1 MKYDILL
8 TKVDG
13 NGYVARPVQWPEVM
27 ATGVD
32 EADALAGVHSA
43 LAEFLA
49 NSRIVQIELPTPEQP
64 AEDPWLR
71 FAGMWADIPDEQWI
85 QFQTAI
91 ADTRHAID
99 QPQEISHPETSA

>member
-27 ATGVD
+27 AVGAD
-32 EADALAGVHSA
+32 EATALAGVHTA
-43 LAEFLA
+43 LAAFLA
-49 NSRIVQIELPTPEQP
+49 NSRIVQIELPTPEQSP
-64 AEDPWLR
+64 EDPWLR
-71 FAGMWADIPDEQWI
+71 FSGMWADIPDEQWA

-91 ADTRHAID
+91 ADARHAID
-99 QPQEISHPETSA
+99 QSQEISHPATST

>member
-32 EADALAGVHSA
+32 EAAALAGVHSA

-49 NSRIVQIELPTPEQP
+49 NSRIVQIELPTPAQP
-64 AEDPWLR
+64 AVDPWLR
-71 FAGMWADIPDEQWI
+71 FAGMWADMPDEQWV
-85 QFQTAI
+85 QFQTAM
-91 ADTRHAID
+91 ANARHSID
-99 QPQEISHPETSA
+99 QPQTTAHPEASA